1 MKKITIRQITDN
13 ALVAAVYVAVTTLT
27 ASFSFLNVQFRIAEV
42 LVLLC
47 FFRKD
52 FIFGIVIGT
61 FLANLQSPLGFY
73 DVLFGTLASL
83 ISCLAICF
91 SKNLFIATLYP
102 VIINGLIV
110 GAELYYILAYPFW
123 VNAGL
128 VALGEFAVVSII
140 GFAIFSILRRN
151 HHFLEVI
158 KATQN
163 NA

>member
-1 MKKITIRQITDN
+1 MKKVTMRQITDN

-27 ASFSFLNVQFRIAEV
+27 ASFSFLNIQFRIAEI

-52 FIFGIVIGT
+52 FIFGVVIGT
-61 FLANLQSPLGFY
+61 FLANLQSPMGFY

-83 ISCLAICF
+83 LSCLAIGF
-91 SKNLFIATLYP
+91 SKHLFIATLYP
-102 VIINGLIV
+102 VIINGLVV
-110 GAELYYILAYPFW
+110 GAELHFLLAYPFW
-123 VNAGL
+123 LNAGL
-128 VALGEFAVVSII
+128 VALGEFAVVSVL
-140 GFAIFSILRRN
+140 GFSLFAILRRN
-151 HHFLEVI
+151 RRFLEEI

>member
-27 ASFSFLNVQFRIAEV
+27 ASFSFLNIQFRIAEI

-52 FIFGIVIGT
+52 FVFGIVIGT
-61 FLANLQSPLGFY
+61 LLANIQSPLGFY

-83 ISCLAICF
+83 ISCLAIGF
-91 SKNLFIATLYP
+91 SKHLFIATLYP
-102 VIINGLIV
+102 VIINGLVV
-110 GAELYYILAYPFW
+110 GAELYFVLDYPFW
-123 VNAGL
+123 INAGL
-128 VALGEFAVVSII
+128 VALGEFVVVSIV
-140 GFAIFSILRRN
+140 GFTLFTLLRRN
-151 HHFLEVI
+151 RHFLEEI